1 MAYNSDP
8 NVYTLANAIAQD
20 ADAKGKFY
28 SRAFEV
34 SGNTSDDFATLE
46 GSDGG
51 TSAVWVKKDLKVGGA
66 SKIKFT
72 SLGEPAGPGVRG
84 ENELTGN
91 TSTPRIGGY
100 TVDVDFWRDAV
111 ELSKKQI
118 QFLAAGNKLEFQ
130 VYQMLGKKYG
140 RQKQADMMMC
150 LLKQANGNV
159 YRVGNATTDN
169 GIKAVNVFSTEAVV
183 NAKSRANTL
192 GARPISISKSASG
205 SPVQRYIAFA
215 TQNAMQEIRNSSG
228 FITASAYAAERG
240 ESNPNFSGRLLDWN
254 GIGLWEHFVVT
265 PDADDVLGSPM
276 EPLMKLGVAIADSTG
291 RFDIKSSATNT
302 KNLYSSY
309 FPGYDWK
316 WTEEQAAAP
325 DSTVYYAWIL
335 PQDGAN
341 AGKAMFVSYTGSD
354 NNGNKIQILKRLG
367 GTAAGDA
374 VTTLGTIAW
383 NATYHC
389 TEANVGSLVIPANSI
404 GTPLGTSY
412 VLGAGTALRCY
423 GAFDMQR
430 IEQKH
435 DYGFIQG
442 FGYEGIFG
450 QTVTKDTQGI
460 TRNYVLV
467 KHAVERPGLVIPGTY
482 GV

>member
-28 SRAFEV
+28 SRSFEV
-34 SGNTSDDFATLE
+34 SGNTADDFASME
-46 GSDGG
+46 GADGG
-51 TSAVWVKKDLKVGGA
+51 SSVVWVKKDLKIGGA
-66 SKIKFT
+66 SRVKFT

-84 ENELTGN
+84 EGELTGN

-111 ELSKKQI
+111 ELTKKEI

-130 VYQMLGKKYG
+130 VYNMLGKKYG
-140 RQKQADMMMC
+140 RQKQADMIMC
-150 LLKQANGNV
+150 LLKQANGNI
-159 YRVGNATTDN
+159 YRVGNAISDN
-169 GIKAVNVFSTEAVV
+169 AIKAVDTFKTEAVV

-205 SPVQRYIAFA
+205 SQVMRYIAFA
-215 TQNAMQEIRNSSG
+215 TQNAMAEIRNSSG
-228 FITASAYAAERG
+228 FQNASNYAAERG
-240 ESNPNFSGRLLDWN
+240 DLNPNFSGRLLDWN
-254 GIGLWEHFVVT
+254 GIGLWEHFVVN
-265 PDADDVLGSPM
+265 PDADDYMGSPL
-276 EPLMKLGVAIADSTG
+276 EPIMKLGVAVADGTG
-291 RFDIKSSATNT
+291 RFYIQSSTNT
-302 KNLYSSY
+302 KNLYSAF

-316 WTEEQAAAP
+316 WTEEQTSAT
-325 DSTVYYAWIL
+325 DSTVYYAWII

-367 GTAAGDA
+367 GTATGDA
-374 VTTLGTIAW
+374 VTTLGGIAW

-404 GTPLGTSY
+404 GTPLGTSLM
-412 VLGAGTALRCY
+412 LGAGTALRCY
-423 GAFDMQR
+423 GALDMQR

-435 DYGFIQG
+435 DYGFVSG

-450 QTVTKDTQGI
+450 QTATRDTQGI
-460 TRNYVLV
+460 TRNYILV
-467 KHAVERPGLVIPGTY
+467 KHAVERPGIVIPGTY